1 MWAQS
6 GKELFQ
12 ENSLADLGSHLYGN
26 AATRTEYLILFWAVV
41 ATNYRQ
47 FRVPWL
53 FPKKV
58 CVYLLARLI
67 CSFPLL
73 NSLPPPLLPFLQ
85 SGEKKKPTLCCLWRM
100 FAFLVV
106 MEMKSRWQS
115 RLGKG
120 RMGTGTQG
128 SPAPNLRSSSNIYP
142 GLSHLDPRDWQSTQ
156 FYSQF
161 SPQVLH

>member
-85 SGEKKKPTLCCLWRM
+85 SGEKKNNTLLPLENVCFPGCYGDEEQMTKQAW
-100 FAFLVV
+100 
-106 MEMKSRWQS
+106 E
-115 RLGKG
+115 GKDG
-120 RMGTGTQG
+120 HR
-128 SPAPNLRSSSNIYP
+128 
-142 GLSHLDPRDWQSTQ
+142 DPR
-156 FYSQF
+156 
-161 SPQVLH
+161 